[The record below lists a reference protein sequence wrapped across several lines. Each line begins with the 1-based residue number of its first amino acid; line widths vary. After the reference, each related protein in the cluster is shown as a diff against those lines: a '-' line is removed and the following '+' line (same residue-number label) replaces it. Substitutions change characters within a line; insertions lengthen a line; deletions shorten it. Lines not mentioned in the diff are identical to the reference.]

1 MSWFKYRSFRS
12 ASNKSLKRQ
21 MNDCDGYV
29 FPIDVITEVLSE
41 TTISDRNVKLTLETS
56 SSTRL
61 DHTTEEVERVV
72 KKES

>member
-1 MSWFKYRSFRS
+1 
-12 ASNKSLKRQ
+12 

-29 FPIDVITEVLSE
+29 FPIDVITEGLSE
-41 TTISDRNVKLTLETS
+41 TTISDRNVELTLETS